1 MSDFGMTLVKKT
13 ENERWFRGYGTDQY
27 TYYARE
33 GPKRFLGGA
42 WEVES
47 YEELEKY
54 VLEYLFQPFWVALS
68 MRVPDTNFC
77 LP

>member
-1 MSDFGMTLVKKT
+1 MTLVKKT

-33 GPKRFLGGA
+33 GPKGFLGGA

-54 VLEYLFQPFWVALS
+54 VLEYLFQPFLVALS

-77 LP
+77 LL